1 MGRITAVT
9 PPLAIPGARIALAG
23 GPFDLAAGMPQ
34 VRVGGAPAIVSAAR
48 GTRLEVVVP
57 AGLPGGATEITVEG
71 SDARG
76 GVEIGRLVADG
87 LHQVDSPVFDAEGRI
102 YLTYSGGRGQQVPV
116 SLFRVG
122 PDGARESLVTGLMN
136 PTSMAVGPDGLLY
149 VSSRF
154 EGVVY
159 KVDDGGLYETVVSE
173 VGVPTGLAF
182 TRDGTLLV
190 GDRSGTI
197 FRVRST
203 SEAVMLAS
211 LPPSVAA
218 FHLAMGPDDHLYVSA
233 PTLTT
238 RDAIYRVS
246 LDGQVDVAWEGFG
259 RPQGLAFDPTGALLV
274 VEALAGASGVYRLRP
289 GSGEPPEL
297 ILAGPGLVGVAVNP
311 AGGLAVVTGEAAWM
325 FDASPQSG

>member
-1 MGRITAVT
+1 MGLIAVT
-9 PPLAIPGARIALAG
+9 PPRAIPGGRIAVAG
-23 GPFDLAAGMPQ
+23 ARVDLAAGMPR
-34 VRVGGAPAIVSAAR
+34 VRVGGAPAVVSAAR
-48 GTRLEVVVP
+48 AARLDVVVP
-57 AGLPGGATEITVEG
+57 QGLPGGPAEISVEG

-87 LHQVDSPVFDAEGRI
+87 LHQVDSPVFDAQGRI
-102 YLTYSGGRGQQVPV
+102 YLTYSGARGQQVPV
-116 SLFRVG
+116 SIFRVG

-136 PTSMAVGPDGLLY
+136 PTSMAIGPDGLLY

-159 KVDDGGLYETVVSE
+159 KVDDGGHYETAVSE

-190 GDRSGTI
+190 GDRSGTV

-203 SEAVMLAS
+203 GEAVMLAS

-238 RDAIYRVS
+238 RDVIYRVS

-259 RPQGLAFDPTGALLV
+259 RPQGLAFDKAGALLV
-274 VEALAGASGVYRLRP
+274 VEALAGGSGVYRVRP
-289 GSGEPPEL
+289 GAGEPADL
-297 ILAGPGLVGVAVNP
+297 VVAGPGLVGVAVDP

-325 FDASPQSG
+325 FGPSPRSG